1 LRERQQY
8 AWIVLPQGFQDTPH
22 LFARALGKDLRGHQI
37 KERGLFQCID
47 DLLICSPTQDI
58 FNANTVLVLNFLSD
72 RGYKVSKNKA
82 QISLQDVDYLGY
94 ILTLEAQ
101 RLLVKRIKAICTLGV
116 PLTKHQLHS
125 FVQMAGFSWIWI
137 PNFGVVAKP
146 HMWSSHVR
154 PQEDQIMRL

>member
-1 LRERQQY
+1 
-8 AWIVLPQGFQDTPH
+8 
-22 LFARALGKDLRGHQI
+22 LGKDLRDLQI
-37 KERGLFQCID
+37 NEGGILPYIE
-47 DLLICSPTQDI
+47 DLLIYSPTQEVS
-58 FNANTVLVLNFLSD
+58 NANTVLVLNFLSD

-94 ILTLEAQ
+94 ILTPEAQ

-125 FVQMAGFSWIWI
+125 FVRMAGFSWIWI